1 MTTDTTDTPAAPDT
15 VQESVLA
22 DLDRERQ
29 VAQVQLEYHQAEAD
43 DWQRKVLAWEAAREF
58 MASRIGRP
66 WKEVRAEA
74 EAEVA
79 RCEAAL
85 ADAQK
90 RARAAEEHQRDLLGH
105 VRCLREAL
113 DEAKAQEEAS

>member
-1 MTTDTTDTPAAPDT
+1 MTTDTIDTPAAPDM
-15 VQESVLA
+15 VPESVLA

-29 VAQVQLEYHQAEAD
+29 GAQVQLEYHRAEAD

-66 WKEVRAEA
+66 WEEVRAEA
-74 EAEVA
+74 EAELA
-79 RCEAAL
+79 KAETALTATQERLREA
-85 ADAQK
+85 Q
-90 RARAAEEHQRDLLGH
+90 EHERDLLGH

-113 DEAKAQEEAS
+113 DDAKA